1 MPKRDRQASEVESQ
15 EDTERKLPL
24 SSDSDSD
31 MDLSTVLK
39 KAQRRGCRGRRIVS
53 SDNEDGVDDQT
64 NRPTVSA
71 PQAGLLNNDNE
82 DTNAAKVEAEK
93 SLRSTAMTPAKK
105 RAGTEAYPS
114 PPPTKKR
121 IRMSLSPDGSHK
133 LAVVDVE
140 AKPSLMKRDNKPRP
154 IVVSKRNDVDDVYP
168 THHHV
173 RAPQDDWEEW
183 RFDLSSPR
191 LVRPLPLRYT
201 RVGLQNPRTGSM
213 YDSVHV
219 PGVPDDNIEKVL
231 FLHPER
237 AGIRWVGRM
246 AERKLAEEVRK
257 YERVKTFWL
266 FNHGYAYCPGWDR
279 KHEFVAAH
287 FAEEIQSPWVAAW
300 MAELIGR
307 RDVYLILDHLEW
319 RMKKQ
324 LEEQEK
330 LEGLDTLEGNDV

>member
-1 MPKRDRQASEVESQ
+1 MAKRDGKASEVESQ
-15 EDTERKLPL
+15 EDMERKLPL
-24 SSDSDSD
+24 NSNSDSD
-31 MDLSTVLK
+31 MDLSTILK
-39 KAQRRGCRGRRIVS
+39 KAQRRGRRGRRIIL
-53 SDNEDGVDDQT
+53 SDNEDGVDDQA
-64 NRPTVSA
+64 NRSTVTA
-71 PQAGLLNNDNE
+71 PQINLNNDNE
-82 DTNAAKVEAEK
+82 NTNTTKVETEN
-93 SLRSTAMTPAKK
+93 SPRSTPMTPVKK
-105 RAGTEAYPS
+105 RAATEAYPS

-121 IRMSLSPDGSHK
+121 IRMSLSPDGNHK

-173 RAPQDDWEEW
+173 RTPQDDWEEW
-183 RFDLSSPR
+183 KFDLSSPR

-201 RVGLQNPRTGSM
+201 RVELQNPHTGSM

-219 PGVPDDNIEKVL
+219 PGTPEDNIKKDL

-237 AGIRWVGRM
+237 SGIKWVGEM
-246 AERKLAEEVRK
+246 AEQKLAEEIRK
-257 YERVKTFWL
+257 YERVKKFWL
-266 FNHGYAYCPGWDR
+266 FNHGYAYCPGWDC

-307 RDVYLILDHLEW
+307 KDVYLILDHLEW
-319 RMKKQ
+319 RMRKQ
-324 LEEQEK
+324 MEEMEKQEGAG
-330 LEGLDTLEGNDV
+330 EA